1 MALRWF
7 SDPVLRS
14 TQRRL
19 ALGGLVCAALLAGC
33 RSQAR
38 EDRKTE
44 QNRLTMEMWRELIQK
59 GTLSPVD
66 SMEDA
71 FQEYR
76 PEMGATPE
84 DYQKLERGGADAE
97 KKATKPEGGT
107 DLTLEPRPLEKTPP
121 VETPKPEVVSE
132 PKSPAVVAPPPNY
145 YAMFGPRI
153 IVHGDTG
160 LISKPYPMRKESS
173 GRMMEFIKSYG
184 DFPIWDGEGVH
195 TPETAHLSVIENMD
209 TEFLSS
215 TMRNA
220 GPAPAKDVPMG
231 DWLMVTASPDMLG
244 DIEAFIDIFAGGPP
258 QIEIEAKIVEWV
270 VRDALDLGISD
281 VSVDFPGNTL
291 IDSLGWTFPN
301 SASPD
306 TGGEFFAGISSIHD
320 GVTYA
325 AMFEALAYYEN
336 VSIISRPK
344 VAVRDGIKAKLEAI
358 TKLPYLKVTG
368 INNSGNAATAI
379 DYQSVGVQLYVTP
392 RLVGTGTI
400 ALQID
405 IEASQQTGSAV
416 TLDIISGTD
425 SQTVST
431 PILSTRTAETVV
443 YLKPQQAVI
452 LGGLISERT
461 SEVENGIPILK
472 DLPLLGY
479 LFKSTEE
486 TTEKT
491 TLLFFIRPRLIEG
504 TDLNQPF

>member
-1 MALRWF
+1 
-7 SDPVLRS
+7 
-14 TQRRL
+14 
-19 ALGGLVCAALLAGC
+19 
-33 RSQAR
+33 
-38 EDRKTE
+38 
-44 QNRLTMEMWRELIQK
+44 MEMWRELIQQ

-71 FQEYR
+71 FQEFR

-84 DYQKLERGGADAE
+84 DYKRLEREVKEVGAVVVE
-97 KKATKPEGGT
+97 EVVTEP
-107 DLTLEPRPLEKTPP
+107 TLEPRPLE
-121 VETPKPEVVSE
+121 PEV
-132 PKSPAVVAPPPNY
+132 PVVEAETEGEFVRVEPPPNY
-145 YAMFGPRI
+145 YQIFGSRI
-153 IVHGDTG
+153 IIHGDTG
-160 LISKPYPMRKESS
+160 LISKPYPMRKGSS
-173 GRMMEFIKSYG
+173 TKMMDFIKTYG
-184 DFPIWDGEGVH
+184 DFPVWDGEGVH
-195 TPETAHLSVIENMD
+195 TPGSIHMSVLENMD
-209 TEFLSS
+209 TEFLSA
-215 TMRNA
+215 TMRAA
-220 GPAPAKDVPMG
+220 GPAPGNDVPMG
-231 DWLMVTASPDMLG
+231 DWLMVTASPEMLEEV
-244 DIEAFIDIFAGGPP
+244 EAFIDTFAGGPP

-270 VRDALDLGISD
+270 VRDSLDLGISD

-301 SASPD
+301 AASAA

-325 AMFEALAYYEN
+325 AMFEALAAYEN

-344 VAVRDGIKAKLEAI
+344 VAVRDGVKAKLEAI

-368 INNSGNAATAI
+368 INNSGNATTI
-379 DYQSVGVQLYVTP
+379 LDYQSVGVQLYVTP

-405 IEASQQTGSAV
+405 IEASQQTGTAV
-416 TLDIISGTD
+416 TFEITGAGTD
-425 SQTVST
+425 SSQTVST

-452 LGGLISERT
+452 LGGLIAERI
-461 SEVENGIPILK
+461 SEVENGIPILM

-479 LFKSTEE
+479 LFKSSEE
-486 TTEKT
+486 KTEKT